1 MDFSDRYHKLKEITE
16 NLDDYDLD
24 TLEKLLKDAQDA
36 KSEYE
41 NLQLVA
47 KRNANSLYGV
57 SASVYFSLCDFD
69 IAEDITMTG
78 KHFTVIVDRAI
89 NNIFV
94 NWGESE
100 LKIIQEFYPQV
111 VKLRKFVQYVPD
123 TPEDICVY
131 GDTDSRYI
139 DIGKIYSF
147 MLLENGKSLP
157 IPESDKEL
165 ADFVSFLDEK
175 FFRSVIKTTID
186 NDCEFRNARKG
197 FLKMDHEVTARKCI
211 FRAKKQYIMTTI
223 WEDGLL
229 LDKPKLKFKGVELK
243 KGGTSPKAKK
253 ILSKLVDKYLL
264 EGFNND
270 ALRLE
275 CLKLIKYIKTKKA
288 KDFLYMIS
296 SVSGLKEIFV
306 DDDGI
311 YKSNKHH
318 IQMQMAVSWLNFIKD
333 NNLQEQY
340 FPPFE
345 GQKMAYY
352 YCDENSPYKVI
363 AIPDDVDINKVPNL
377 PEPDWNRMINA
388 TLIKPLLRYIYDKD
402 EINDVDIEH
411 FLLGVKAWNF

>member
-94 NWGESE
+94 NWGEAE
-100 LKIIQEFYPQV
+100 LKIIQEFYPKV
-111 VKLRKFVQYVPD
+111 VKLHKFIQYVPD

-147 MLLENGKSLP
+147 LLLEDGESLP

-165 ADFVSFLDEK
+165 ADFASFLDEK

-211 FRAKKQYIMTTI
+211 FRAKKQYIMTDI

-275 CLKLIKYIKTKKA
+275 CLKLIKYIKTKKE

-296 SVSGLKEIFV
+296 SVSGLKEISV
-306 DDDGI
+306 DGDGV
-311 YKSNKHH
+311 YKSDKHH
-318 IQMQMAVSWLNFIKD
+318 IQMQMAISWLNFIKD
-333 NNLQEQY
+333 NDLQEQY

-352 YCDENSPYKVI
+352 YCNENSPYKVM

-388 TLIKPLLRYIYDKD
+388 TLIKPLLKYIYEKN

-411 FLLGVKAWNF
+411 FLLGVKTWNF